1 MIVTVHPGAA
11 TTVLTPQTIT
21 VDMSLEE
28 AQKLRRICY
37 YNLTVGACFTNN
49 PNGGVE
55 RGEAVKT
62 FMGILGGSLKTAG
75 VNRF

>member
-21 VDMSLEE
+21 IDMNLEE
-28 AQKLRRICY
+28 AQKLRRVCY
-37 YNLTVGACFTNN
+37 YNLTVGERFTDN

-55 RGEAVKT
+55 KGEAVKT
-62 FMGILGGSLKTAG
+62 FMGTLGNSLRAALID
-75 VNRF
+75 RF